1 MNDAYTITFPM
12 VMAGILTIGGT
23 ILAFF
28 IKKWIAD
35 SEKDADN
42 KDKNTHEGFQLLH
55 GRIDKLRDV
64 RETDVEKVH
73 GLELSLAS
81 AIKREEMTEL
91 YHHIDSSKDEI
102 IKALAHRPSGA

>member
-28 IKKWIAD
+28 VKKWLA
-35 SEKDADN
+35 DADKASDK
-42 KDKNTHEGFQLLH
+42 KDEATHEGFQTLH
-55 GRIDKLRDV
+55 GRIDKLRDA
-64 RETDVEKVH
+64 REMDLEKVH
-73 GLELSLAS
+73 SLELDLAG

-102 IKALAHRPSGA
+102 IKALAHRPGA